1 MQIGVVKLSHV
12 LDLRSRDWRTVGFRP
27 HRRYVLVSTG
37 LGKMNT
43 GSISVSKHD
52 VIYPVSN
59 KEQPD
64 MRVQKRCRKISLL
77 KVFEASEEPA
87 TAFTLNTAS
96 GTAVRN

>member
-1 MQIGVVKLSHV
+1 MSSNFLT
-12 LDLRSRDWRTVGFRP
+12 LWTCDLATGELLGFA

-37 LGKMNT
+37 LGKMNID
-43 GSISVSKHD
+43 SISVSKHD

-59 KEQPD
+59 QEQLD